1 MIDLNKFEMAQKAA
15 RELFEAVQKNYY
27 DLSDLNIINYSDNN
41 RSKFES
47 HGYIINSIAE
57 NSNQPGDAARYQSTI
72 QWSSRGTEV
81 IHGRWQEIRYS
92 KRNNSPYITM
102 FGKRLY
108 LTNFMRNDY
117 GRL

>member
-1 MIDLNKFEMAQKAA
+1 ME
-15 RELFEAVQKNYY
+15 
-27 DLSDLNIINYSDNN
+27 NN

-47 HGYIINSIAE
+47 HGYLINGIAE
-57 NSNQPGDAARYQSTI
+57 KLEIQISQSGDAARYQSTI

-92 KRNNSPYITM
+92 KRNNRPYITM

-108 LTNFMRNDY
+108 LTNFIRNNY
-117 GRL
+117 GTERF

>member
-1 MIDLNKFEMAQKAA
+1 ME
-15 RELFEAVQKNYY
+15 
-27 DLSDLNIINYSDNN
+27 NN

-47 HGYIINSIAE
+47 HGYLINGIAE
-57 NSNQPGDAARYQSTI
+57 KLEIQISQSGDAARYQSTI

-92 KRNNSPYITM
+92 KRNNSLYITM

-117 GRL
+117 GRR

>member
-1 MIDLNKFEMAQKAA
+1 ME
-15 RELFEAVQKNYY
+15 
-27 DLSDLNIINYSDNN
+27 NN

-47 HGYIINSIAE
+47 HGYLINGIAE
-57 NSNQPGDAARYQSTI
+57 KLEIQISQSGDAARYRSTI
-72 QWSSRGTEV
+72 HWSSRGTEV

-117 GRL
+117 GRQ